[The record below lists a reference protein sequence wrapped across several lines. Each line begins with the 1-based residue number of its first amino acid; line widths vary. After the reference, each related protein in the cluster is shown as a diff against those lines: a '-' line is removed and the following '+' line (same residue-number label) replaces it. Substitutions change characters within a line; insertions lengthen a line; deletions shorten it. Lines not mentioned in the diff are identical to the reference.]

1 MRYIEDLRDKHKGSE
16 IWIIGCGPSLDDFPD
31 DFFDDKLTIALNWS
45 IMIFPRSTYV
55 HWFHCQLSDFA
66 KSASPP
72 LFKKCI
78 MLLPYAFKGDS
89 LKAMLA
95 ANIVKVKSDRK
106 DLDIPKEF
114 AKWMS
119 KKLIGSEFMEWP
131 IYMKWDVRRILPK
144 PIALP
149 ANQGVYDKIAKGIIE
164 KREVQYHGC
173 HSIVHSA
180 IQAAFI
186 LGADKV
192 TLVGCEH
199 RDAPDG
205 KTHSY
210 RGVLH
215 LISWPDYTPNWREIS
230 PYKINE
236 KYRKPRE
243 KFLRDYRMG
252 TRWLTKA
259 FKPYGKEI
267 RRYFYDKGY
276 KKIT

>member
-16 IWIIGCGPSLDDFPD
+16 IWIIGGGPSLDDFPD

-55 HWFHCQLSDFA
+55 YWFHSQLSTFA
-66 KSASPP
+66 KTASPP

-78 MLLPYAFKGDS
+78 MLLPYPFKGES
-89 LKAMLA
+89 LDAMLA
-95 ANIVKVKSDRK
+95 ANIVKVKSKNVDV
-106 DLDIPKEF
+106 PKEF
-114 AKWMS
+114 AKWIANR
-119 KKLIGSEFMEWP
+119 LVGSEFMEWP
-131 IYMKWDVRRILPK
+131 IYMKWDVRRVLPH
-144 PIALP
+144 PISLP
-149 ANQGVYDKIAKGIIE
+149 ASQEVYDKIAKGIVE
-164 KREVQYHGC
+164 KREVEYHGC
-173 HSIVHSA
+173 HSIAHSA

-199 RDAPDG
+199 RNAPDG

-210 RGVLH
+210 RGVLY

-230 PYKINE
+230 PYKENE
-236 KYRKPRE
+236 EYRKPRA
-243 KFLRDYRMG
+243 KFLRDHRMG
-252 TRWLTKA
+252 TRWLVKA

-267 RRYFYDKGY
+267 RRYFYNKGY